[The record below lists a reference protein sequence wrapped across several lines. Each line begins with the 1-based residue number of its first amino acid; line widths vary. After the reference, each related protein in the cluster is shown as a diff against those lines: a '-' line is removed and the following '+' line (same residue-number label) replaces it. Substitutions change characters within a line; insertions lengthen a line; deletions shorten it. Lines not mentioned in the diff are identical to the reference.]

1 MMLRRKN
8 GTLCLQTKDER
19 VDSVILSEARS
30 AKSKDP
36 GMENEKLKM
45 AKSFFVF
52 QYSLFILFVALL
64 ASSAVA
70 GKRATLGSFD
80 GFVERMGAGTRELGR
95 GNTGSADTAS
105 MPAAYWNPAILGFRQ
120 DFGYSLS
127 AEKRDLDR
135 MGGSLGLE
143 SPVGKRMGVG
153 FAMLYRGDLA
163 FDVINEDDET
173 MGTATPYFTMMYLGF
188 AYRVT
193 RRDAFGLSL
202 SMSYDN
208 MDIAEYY
215 DGVELVDDYRS
226 PVTLNL
232 SWLRQ
237 WNEQW
242 STSVVIR
249 NLSFSKNLSA
259 KWSKNTSTDNSVAS
273 TDGVRPKVLQIGL
286 GYRSKVMGKPVYAWM
301 EAIDYQVADTLIA
314 FDSEL
319 HVWTGRVGFECE
331 VIPDGTLRLG
341 MDDLDW
347 TVGAGYKFR
356 IRIGK
361 KKYPFDVNYALI
373 YESEAGLWT
382 PLSFGLRGY
391 IP

>member
-1 MMLRRKN
+1 MRREN
-8 GTLCLQTKDER
+8 ASLQTRDER
-19 VDSVILSEARS
+19 MHSWLLVL
-30 AKSKDP
+30 
-36 GMENEKLKM
+36 LLC
-45 AKSFFVF
+45 VF
-52 QYSLFILFVALL
+52 CAMPAF
-64 ASSAVA
+64 A
-70 GKRATLGSFD
+70 GKKATLGSFD

-105 MPAAYWNPAILGFRQ
+105 MPAAYWNPAILGFREN
-120 DFGYSLS
+120 FNYNLN

-135 MGGSLGLE
+135 AGGSLGLE
-143 SPVGKRMGVG
+143 TKIGKRMGVG
-153 FAMLYRGDLA
+153 FAMLYRGDLN

-173 MGTATPYFTMMYLGF
+173 VGTASPYFTMMYLGL
-188 AYRVT
+188 AYRAT

-208 MDIAEYY
+208 MGISEYFE
-215 DGVELVDDYRS
+215 GVELVDDYRS
-226 PVTLNL
+226 PMTLNL

-237 WNEQW
+237 WNEKW

-249 NLSFSKNLSA
+249 NLSFSENLSA

-273 TDGVRPKVLQIGL
+273 SDGVRPKVLQIGV
-286 GYRSKVMGKPVYAWM
+286 GYRSHIMGKPVYAWM
-301 EAIDYQVADTLIA
+301 EAIDYQVADTLLA
-314 FDSEL
+314 FDPDL

-331 VIPDGTLRLG
+331 IIPDGTLRLG

-361 KKYPFDVNYALI
+361 KKYLFDVNYALI
-373 YESEAGLWT
+373 YESEADLWT
-382 PLSFGLRGY
+382 PLSFGLRGF

>member
-1 MMLRRKN
+1 MMLRRK
-8 GTLCLQTKDER
+8 TKDER
-19 VDSVILSEARS
+19 RKSVILSKRS
-30 AKSKDP
+30 ASKDL
-36 GMENEKLKM
+36 GLI
-45 AKSFFVF
+45 FVM
-52 QYSLFILFVALL
+52 LL
-64 ASSAVA
+64 LLTASAVA
-70 GKRATLGSFD
+70 DKRATLGSFD